1 VPEAPRRRCGPEWP
15 EVEPGNRAP
24 ARRRCGPEWP
34 EEEPGNRALA
44 CIRLEPEQWTA
55 RADEYAERAE
65 AFVAPHL
72 KRARAGE
79 PHPVWDFL
87 FSYYSLR
94 PGQLR
99 CWHPGYGVLLAGDE
113 AIRRYHGRRGY
124 TADEAGVT
132 VSQTYLRSRLD
143 TICCVARLLRA
154 TARRPARLN
163 CFGLHEW
170 AMVYRDGAVR
180 HERVP
185 LRLGAATDAVV
196 ESEVAGPL
204 RCSHFDAFRFFSAA
218 FKADMLPRN
227 AGSPSRAT
235 QQDWEQPGCL
245 HANMD
250 LYKWSY
256 KLSPL
261 IESEVL
267 LDCLDLAAAAREVD
281 MRASP
286 YDLRGYGYTPI
297 AVEQAAGRAEYVR
310 CQKAIASRAAQL
322 RAALL
327 TRCDLLLQ
335 RAGAGIR
342 ATGR

>member
-1 VPEAPRRRCGPEWP
+1 VSDA
-15 EVEPGNRAP
+15 
-24 ARRRCGPEWP
+24 ARRRCGPERP
-34 EEEPGNRALA
+34 EEETGNRSGV
-44 CIRLEPEQWTA
+44 RLEPEQWTA
-55 RADEYAERAE
+55 RAEEYAARA
-65 AFVAPHL
+65 ATFVAPHL
-72 KRARAGE
+72 ERASIGE

-99 CWHPGYGVLLAGDE
+99 CWHPGYPVVLAGDE
-113 AIRRYHGRRGY
+113 AIRRYRGRRGY
-124 TADEAGVT
+124 TADCNGVR
-132 VSQTYLRSRLD
+132 VSAAYLHSRVD
-143 TICCVARLLRA
+143 TIAFVTRLLRA
-154 TARRPARLN
+154 TAQRPARLN

-170 AMVYRDGAVR
+170 AMVYRGGAVR

-185 LRLGAATDAVV
+185 LRLGAAATDALV
-196 ESEVAGPL
+196 EAEIAGPL
-204 RCSHFDAFRFFSAA
+204 RCSHFDAFRFFSVDA
-218 FKADMLPRN
+218 MPRN
-227 AGSPSRAT
+227 VCSPSRET

-261 IESEVL
+261 IESELL
-267 LDCLDLAAAAREVD
+267 LDCLELAAAAREID

-297 AVEQAAGRAEYVR
+297 AVEHAAGRAEYVR
-310 CQKAIASRAAQL
+310 CQHAIASRAAPL
-322 RAALL
+322 RTALL
-327 TRCDLLLQ
+327 ARCDLLLQ
-335 RAGAGIR
+335 RAGAGSR